1 MKATLEFNLPEDE
14 HEFYC
19 ATSKTKR
26 KEYMKKLNYGIEPYP
41 KGENKKYELG
51 TFIEPIIID
60 TNVAQ
65 NSH

>member
-1 MKATLEFNLPEDE
+1 MLNTDTFILQQVKQ
-14 HEFYC
+14 
-19 ATSKTKR
+19 K
-26 KEYMKKLNYGIEPYP
+26 KEYIKKLNYGIEPYP